1 MRQCGSLDRRG
12 QLDEVADGATGL
24 GSQQVRLVP
33 DSRLRPVPESLL
45 LRSLQSLW
53 VAVRQHLDRFGT
65 DRRGTIAAPG
75 LDSDGALAIE
85 SLLGGRLAKRLDLTA
100 IEASL
105 VALEVGGDLSEA
117 LTRLGHPP
125 SEEAAKRRADRA
137 RTIAA
142 RVALRDSVA
151 SWPEP
156 WASEWC
162 DGLISAGGLGG
173 LDNEEVAH
181 LVSSVR
187 RLLDQLNLIEPPGTS
202 RTELAAGLFGSSHAL
217 DPDTRLA
224 SFAER
229 ALHHRVEQSFE
240 GRALWEAAGVLFDR
254 VSLPVL
260 VWSIPAQGAS
270 PLDDLIR
277 TAASGSLPLHI
288 SLMAM
293 LRHPVVVPSG
303 TRVLVVENPRLVEA
317 AAERRLPNCVVAT
330 NGNPTT
336 AVTTLISQMRRS
348 GAILWYHGDF
358 DATGISICRRMHE
371 AGCTPWM
378 MGASHYEDA
387 VHLAGRSGVT
397 LARSTKGCGPTP
409 WDPRLE
415 SAFDDHRLIVH
426 EEFMLDDM
434 LEAFSQMS
442 PSR

>member
-1 MRQCGSLDRRG
+1 M
-12 QLDEVADGATGL
+12 
-24 GSQQVRLVP
+24 
-33 DSRLRPVPESLL
+33 PESLL
-45 LRSLQSLW
+45 LRSLQPLW
-53 VAVRQHLDRFGT
+53 AAVRQHLDRFGT
-65 DRRGTIAAPG
+65 DRRGTVARPG
-75 LDSDGALAIE
+75 LDSDGALAID
-85 SLLGGRLAKRLDLTA
+85 SLLGGRLSKRLDLTV

-105 VALEVGGDLSEA
+105 VALGVSEDLDEA
-117 LTRLGHPP
+117 LTLLGHPP
-125 SEEAAKRRADRA
+125 SEEAAKRRADRV
-137 RTIAA
+137 RSVAA
-142 RVALRDSVA
+142 RAALLDSVA

-156 WASEWC
+156 WASEWS

-173 LDNEEVAH
+173 LDSEEVAH

-187 RLLDQLNLIEPPGTS
+187 RLLDQLDMIEPPGAS

-229 ALHHRVEQSFE
+229 ALHHRVEQPFE

-336 AVTTLISQMRRS
+336 AVTTLLGQMRTC
-348 GAILWYHGDF
+348 GASLWYHGDF
-358 DATGISICRRMHE
+358 DAAGIAICRRMHDS
-371 AGCTPWM
+371 GCQPWM
-378 MGASHYEDA
+378 MTAGDYEDA
-387 VHLAGRSGVT
+387 VRRAEHNGVRLDGDAGD
-397 LARSTKGCGPTP
+397 CGPTS
-409 WDPRLE
+409 WDPQLE
-415 SAFDDHRLIVH
+415 TAFDDRRLIIH
-426 EEFMLDDM
+426 EEFVLDGV
-434 LEAFSQMS
+434 LNEFSLMAS
-442 PSR
+442 SA

>member
-1 MRQCGSLDRRG
+1 M
-12 QLDEVADGATGL
+12 
-24 GSQQVRLVP
+24 
-33 DSRLRPVPESLL
+33 PESLL
-45 LRSLQSLW
+45 LRSLQPLW
-53 VAVRQHLDRFGT
+53 AAVRQHLDRFGT
-65 DRRGTIAAPG
+65 DRRGTIARPG
-75 LDSDGALAIE
+75 LDSDGALAID
-85 SLLGGRLAKRLDLTA
+85 SLLGGRLSKRLDLTV

-105 VALEVGGDLSEA
+105 VALGVGEDLDEA
-117 LTRLGHPP
+117 LTLLGHPP
-125 SEEAAKRRADRA
+125 SEEAAKRRADRV
-137 RTIAA
+137 RSVAA
-142 RVALRDSVA
+142 RAALLDSVA

-156 WASEWC
+156 WASEWS

-173 LDNEEVAH
+173 LDSEEVAH

-187 RLLDQLNLIEPPGTS
+187 RLLDQLDLIEPPGAS

-217 DPDTRLA
+217 DPDTKLA

-229 ALHHRVEQSFE
+229 ALHHRVEQPLE
-240 GRALWEAAGVLFDR
+240 GRELWEAAGVLFDR

-260 VWSIPAQGAS
+260 VWSIPASGAS

-277 TAASGSLPLHI
+277 AAASGSLPLHI
-288 SLMAM
+288 SLLAM

-303 TRVLVVENPRLVEA
+303 TSVLVVENPRVVEA

-336 AVTTLISQMRRS
+336 AVTTLMRQMQRS
-348 GAILWYHGDF
+348 GALLRYHGDF

-378 MGASHYEDA
+378 MDASHYEDA

-397 LARSTKGCGPTP
+397 FARSIRGCGPTP

-442 PSR
+442 PSQ